1 MEFNGDLKYRNL
13 PVVVLVGRPN
23 VGKSTLFNRLLHKRR
38 AITDPTPGVTR
49 DPVGMDTFIRGKPL
63 RLIDTG
69 GFKLDRESSP
79 GDTLD
84 DLVVGR
90 TLETIAE
97 AALVVLILEAGVV
110 TAEDEEFIRIL
121 RPLQDRLLVTV
132 NKTEGGRREADAW
145 NLLSYGFEGI
155 FMISAEH
162 GDNVGELEEAII
174 SRLDFSQVEL
184 DEAESRPIRLA
195 LVGKPNTGKSTL
207 SNRLTA
213 SLSSLVSDIPGTTRD
228 VVEGEFFYK
237 NRRFLVLDTAGIR
250 RKSKVTENIEYY
262 SVNRAIKTMDE
273 ADIVIL
279 LIDAQE
285 GLAEQD
291 KKIAALAHEKGR
303 GIILVLN
310 KWDTM
315 PEVKNSFTAASDR
328 TRFLFPKMDY
338 APIVALCALDGSGV
352 EELLATAIRMYGQLI
367 KRVET
372 AALNQALERWLLEYP
387 PPVGPQTRF
396 KVKYA
401 VQVSDNP
408 VRFIFFVSRPGAV
421 GEAYVSYLRNRI
433 RRDLGYSLVPI
444 GIELRSSRSDN
455 LSSGKARS
463 TGKASS
469 RHPPSTGRGRK

>member
-1 MEFNGDLKYRNL
+1 MEFNSDMKYRNL
-13 PVVVLVGRPN
+13 PVVVLAGRPN

-49 DPVGMDTFIRGKPL
+49 DPVVMDTFIGDKPL

-69 GFKLDRESSP
+69 GFKLDRETP
-79 GDTLD
+79 RPDVLD
-84 DLVVGR
+84 DVVVGR
-90 TLETIAE
+90 TLETLE
-97 AALVVLILEAGVV
+97 RAALVVLILEAGVIS
-110 TAEDEEFIRIL
+110 AEDEEFIRIL
-121 RPLQDRLLVTV
+121 RPLQDRLLVAV

-145 NLLSYGFEGI
+145 NLLSYGFEQI

-162 GDNVGELEEAII
+162 GDNVGELEEAIV
-174 SRLDFSQVEL
+174 SRLDFSQVEP
-184 DEAESRPIRLA
+184 DKAEDRPIRLA

-213 SLSSLVSDIPGTTRD
+213 SEASIVSDIPGTTRD
-228 VVEGEFFYK
+228 VVEGEFLYK
-237 NRRFLVLDTAGIR
+237 NKRFLVLDTAGIR

-291 KKIAALAHEKGR
+291 KKIAALAHERGR

-315 PEVKNSFTAASDR
+315 PQIKNSLTAASDR
-328 TRFLFPKMDY
+328 VRFLFPKMDY
-338 APIVALCALDGSGV
+338 APIVALCALDGAGV
-352 EELLATAIRMYGQLI
+352 TELLSTALRMYAQLV
-367 KRVET
+367 KRVDT
-372 AALNQALERWLLEYP
+372 APLNQALERWLEEYP
-387 PPVGPQTRF
+387 PPIGPQTRF

-408 VRFIFFVSRPGAV
+408 VKFVFFVSRIGAV
-421 GEAYVSYLRNRI
+421 SEAYVSYLRNRL
-433 RRDLGYSLVPI
+433 RKDLGYSMIPVE
-444 GIELRSSRSDN
+444 IELRA
-455 LSSGKARS
+455 SGKPNPDGRS
-463 TGKASS
+463 PGRASS
-469 RHPPSTGRGRK
+469 RPGSSAGRGKR